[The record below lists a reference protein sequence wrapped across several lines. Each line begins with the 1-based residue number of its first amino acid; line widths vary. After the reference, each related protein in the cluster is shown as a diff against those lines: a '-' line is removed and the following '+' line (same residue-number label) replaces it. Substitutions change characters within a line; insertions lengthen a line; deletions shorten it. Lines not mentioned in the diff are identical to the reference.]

1 MGEVRTAIR
10 VVDKS
15 SSALNK
21 INARLQAMQ
30 KQMESIAKSSQATND
45 ALQKVASTNDK
56 LASVL
61 NKTTSAST
69 RAAAGHNRN
78 KAALDGY
85 NNSTKR
91 GITYTD
97 QLIGKLRRLASTYLG
112 VMGAQ
117 AAITAGDAITRTE
130 NQLGTIYDQQ
140 QTAAGLP
147 LSSGA
152 DDQRLIAFQE
162 QSLQKIFNSAQKV
175 RTGFTDMAQNVSKS
189 MVLAGDAFEN
199 NIDNAIRFQEIMGEA
214 YAVGGASAAEQA
226 SSMYQMVQALGSG
239 ILQGDELRSV
249 REGAA
254 MAYNEIEKFAQG
266 VYNTTDSLKDMASE
280 GMITSDLVVAAILNA
295 GDTMDAAFGKT
306 TMTFGQMWTVFKND
320 AVWAFKPV
328 LQQLNDLANSDAAHI
343 LYGKFRDALYG
354 IADFFQYMLT
364 VAQSV
369 LNFIA
374 DHFWIVQV
382 ASIALGA
389 AIITKIVFAL
399 YAAYGAA
406 RTFFTEMTKLQKAQ
420 LIGFGIVT
428 VFLLTAYAVYQVYQV
443 TGNLA
448 TSLGYVLILLSGI
461 IISAY
466 LVAFAFGFMASPIYL
481 VIALIAL
488 LAGIFLLFTEQVIGG
503 VYAIGAIVENVLMF
517 IWNLFVA
524 VVYWITAGVTNII
537 TVFQNACDNIMTFFS
552 NTWATVKAGFWQ
564 FISEVVAG
572 LSQLFGWL
580 NKIPGVNID
589 FEGTS
594 SKFAGYASAATGRKG
609 SYKSLTSG
617 WIDMTDAFSEG
628 MNTLQLN
635 NVYDAYSKGASVG
648 AGIQD
653 AINGFFSNVGD
664 KFNFDYKAPGAPD
677 TPWLNPSIN
686 PSGFTPS
693 ALDDIAGDAAKTA
706 KNTDEIA
713 DSMELTEQDLAYL
726 RKVAEMEWKK
736 EFTTA
741 SVVINMENNNV
752 INNESD
758 LDGLVQKIADV
769 METELSIVADGVY
782 T

>member
-45 ALQKVASTNDK
+45 ALQKVASANDK

-147 LSSGA
+147 LSGGA

-162 QSLQKIFNSAQKV
+162 RSLQKIFNSAQKV

-328 LQQLNDLANSDAAHI
+328 LQQLNELANSDAAHV
-343 LYGKFRDALYG
+343 LYERFRDALYG
-354 IADFFQYMLT
+354 IANFFHYMLT

-382 ASIALGA
+382 AGIALGA

-420 LIGFGIVT
+420 LIGFGIVA

-448 TSLGYVLILLSGI
+448 TSLGYVLLLLSAVAMTVYTIG
-461 IISAY
+461 
-466 LVAFAFGFMASPIYL
+466 VAFGLISSPILL

-488 LAGIFLLFTEQVIGG
+488 LAGVFFMYTEQVVGVIYTAVAFVNNLFIAAVELIGG
-503 VYAIGAIVENVLMF
+503 LVSALFSMWDSFANFLGNVLVDPAASMIRIIESAVNTILSLLKSVAGAID
-517 IWNLFVA
+517 A
-524 VVYWITAGVTNII
+524 VFGTELAAGVQSWINS
-537 TVFQNACDNIMTFFS
+537 VS
-552 NTWATVKAGFWQ
+552 
-564 FISEVVAG
+564 
-572 LSQLFGWL
+572 
-580 NKIPGVNID
+580 
-589 FEGTS
+589 
-594 SKFAGYASAATGRKG
+594 GYADKLVSKYGNGNYQEKSNAGERIQGLIDAATANARI
-609 SYKSLTSG
+609 SYSSAWSAGT
-617 WIDMTDAFSEG
+617 A
-628 MNTLQLN
+628 
-635 NVYDAYSKGASVG
+635 KGAD
-648 AGIQD
+648 IQD
-653 AINGFFSNVGD
+653 AINGFFSDIGD

-706 KNTDEIA
+706 KNTGEIA

>member
-78 KAALDGY
+78 KTALDGY

-214 YAVGGASAAEQA
+214 YAIGGASAAEQA

-328 LQQLNDLANSDAAHI
+328 LQQLNELANSDAAHV
-343 LYGKFRDALYG
+343 LYERFRDALYG
-354 IADFFQYMLT
+354 IANFFHYMLT

-420 LIGFGIVT
+420 LIGFGIVA

-448 TSLGYVLILLSGI
+448 TSLGYVLLLLSAVAMTVYTIG
-461 IISAY
+461 
-466 LVAFAFGFMASPIYL
+466 VAFGLISSPILL

-488 LAGIFLLFTEQVIGG
+488 LAGVFFMYTEQVVGVIYTAVAFVNNLFIAAVELIGG
-503 VYAIGAIVENVLMF
+503 LVSALFSMWDSFANFLGNVLVDPAASMIRIIESAVNTILSLLKSVAGAID
-517 IWNLFVA
+517 A
-524 VVYWITAGVTNII
+524 VFGTELAAGV
-537 TVFQNACDNIMTFFS
+537 Q
-552 NTWATVKAGFWQ
+552 
-564 FISEVVAG
+564 
-572 LSQLFGWL
+572 GWI
-580 NKIPGVNID
+580 NSV
-589 FEGTS
+589 S
-594 SKFAGYASAATGRKG
+594 GYADKLVAKYGNGNYQEKSNAGERIQGLIDVATANARISYSSAWSAGT
-609 SYKSLTSG
+609 
-617 WIDMTDAFSEG
+617 A
-628 MNTLQLN
+628 
-635 NVYDAYSKGASVG
+635 KGAD
-648 AGIQD
+648 IQD
-653 AINGFFSNVGD
+653 TINGFFSDIGD

-693 ALDDIAGDAAKTA
+693 AIDDIAGDAAKTA

>member
-30 KQMESIAKSSQATND
+30 KQLESIAKSSQATND

-214 YAVGGASAAEQA
+214 YAIGGASAAEQA

-239 ILQGDELRSV
+239 VLQGDELRSV

-295 GDTMDAAFGKT
+295 GKTMDAAFGKT

-328 LQQLNDLANSDAAHI
+328 LQQLNELANSDAAHI

-354 IADFFQYMLT
+354 IADFFHYMLT

-389 AIITKIVFAL
+389 AIISKIVFAL

-406 RTFFTEMTKLQKAQ
+406 PTFFTEMTKLQKAQ
-420 LIGFGIVT
+420 LIGFGIVA

-448 TSLGYVLILLSGI
+448 TSLGYVLLLLSAVAMTVYTIG
-461 IISAY
+461 
-466 LVAFAFGFMASPIYL
+466 VAFGLISSPILL

-488 LAGIFLLFTEQVIGG
+488 LAGVFFMYTEQVVGVIYTAVAFVNNLFIAAVELIGG
-503 VYAIGAIVENVLMF
+503 LVSALFSMWDSFANFLGNVLVDPAASMIRIIESAVNTILSLLKSVAGAID
-517 IWNLFVA
+517 A
-524 VVYWITAGVTNII
+524 VFGTELAAGV
-537 TVFQNACDNIMTFFS
+537 Q
-552 NTWATVKAGFWQ
+552 
-564 FISEVVAG
+564 
-572 LSQLFGWL
+572 GWI
-580 NKIPGVNID
+580 NSV
-589 FEGTS
+589 S
-594 SKFAGYASAATGRKG
+594 GYADKLVAKYGNGNYQEKSNAGERIQGLIDVATANARISYSSAWSAGT
-609 SYKSLTSG
+609 
-617 WIDMTDAFSEG
+617 A
-628 MNTLQLN
+628 
-635 NVYDAYSKGASVG
+635 KGAD
-648 AGIQD
+648 IQD
-653 AINGFFSNVGD
+653 TINGFFSDIGD

-758 LDGLVQKIADV
+758 LNGLVQKIADV

>member
-45 ALQKVASTNDK
+45 ALQKVASANDK
-56 LASVL
+56 LANVL

-152 DDQRLIAFQE
+152 NDQRLIAFQE

-328 LQQLNDLANSDAAHI
+328 LQQLNELANSDAAHV
-343 LYGKFRDALYG
+343 LYERFRDALYG
-354 IADFFQYMLT
+354 IANFFHYMLT

-420 LIGFGIVT
+420 LIGFGIVA
-428 VFLLTAYAVYQVYQV
+428 VFLLTAYAVYQVYQI

-448 TSLGYVLILLSGI
+448 TSLGYVLLLLFAVAMTVYTIG
-461 IISAY
+461 
-466 LVAFAFGFMASPIYL
+466 VAFGLISSPILL

-488 LAGIFLLFTEQVIGG
+488 LAGVFFMYTEQVVGVIYTAVAFVNNLFIAAVELIGG
-503 VYAIGAIVENVLMF
+503 LVSALFSMWDSFANFLGNVLVDPAASMIRIIESAVNTILSLLKSVAGAID
-517 IWNLFVA
+517 A
-524 VVYWITAGVTNII
+524 VFGTELAAGV
-537 TVFQNACDNIMTFFS
+537 Q
-552 NTWATVKAGFWQ
+552 
-564 FISEVVAG
+564 
-572 LSQLFGWL
+572 GWI
-580 NKIPGVNID
+580 NSV
-589 FEGTS
+589 S
-594 SKFAGYASAATGRKG
+594 GYADKLVAKYGNGNYQEKSNAGERIQSLIDVAKANARISYSSAWSAGT
-609 SYKSLTSG
+609 
-617 WIDMTDAFSEG
+617 A
-628 MNTLQLN
+628 
-635 NVYDAYSKGASVG
+635 KGAD
-648 AGIQD
+648 IQD
-653 AINGFFSNVGD
+653 TINGFFSDISD

>member
-45 ALQKVASTNDK
+45 ALQKVASANDK

-328 LQQLNDLANSDAAHI
+328 LQQLNELANSDAAHV
-343 LYGKFRDALYG
+343 LYERFRDALYG
-354 IADFFQYMLT
+354 IANFFHYMLT

-382 ASIALGA
+382 AGIALGA

-420 LIGFGIVT
+420 LIGFGIVA

-443 TGNLA
+443 TGNLV
-448 TSLGYVLILLSGI
+448 TSLGYVLLLLSAVAMTVYTIG
-461 IISAY
+461 
-466 LVAFAFGFMASPIYL
+466 VAFGLISSPILL

-488 LAGIFLLFTEQVIGG
+488 LAGVFFMYTEQVVGVIYTAVAFVNNLFIAAVELIGG
-503 VYAIGAIVENVLMF
+503 LVSALFSMWDSFANFLGNVLVDPAASMIRIIESAVNTILSLLKSVAGAID
-517 IWNLFVA
+517 A
-524 VVYWITAGVTNII
+524 VFGTELAAGV
-537 TVFQNACDNIMTFFS
+537 Q
-552 NTWATVKAGFWQ
+552 
-564 FISEVVAG
+564 
-572 LSQLFGWL
+572 GWI
-580 NKIPGVNID
+580 NSV
-589 FEGTS
+589 S
-594 SKFAGYASAATGRKG
+594 GYADKLVSKYGNYQEKSNAGERIQGLIDAATANARI
-609 SYKSLTSG
+609 SYSSAWSAGT
-617 WIDMTDAFSEG
+617 A
-628 MNTLQLN
+628 
-635 NVYDAYSKGASVG
+635 KGAD
-648 AGIQD
+648 IQD
-653 AINGFFSNVGD
+653 AINGFFSDIGD

>member
-45 ALQKVASTNDK
+45 ALQKVASANDK

-140 QTAAGLP
+140 QAAAGLP
-147 LSSGA
+147 VSSGA

-162 QSLQKIFNSAQKV
+162 NSLQKIFNSAQKV

-295 GDTMDAAFGKT
+295 GETMDAAFEKT

-328 LQQLNDLANSDAAHI
+328 LQQLNELANSDAAHI

-354 IADFFQYMLT
+354 IAGIFQYMLT

-369 LNFIA
+369 LDFIA

-382 ASIALGA
+382 AGIALGSV
-389 AIITKIVFAL
+389 IMSKIVVGLIQAY
-399 YAAYGAA
+399 YAA
-406 RTFFTEMTKLQKAQ
+406 RDFFVAMTALQRLQ
-420 LIGFGIVT
+420 LMAFGIAAG
-428 VFLLTAYAVYQVYQV
+428 FMLTAYAVYYVYQL

-448 TSLGYVLILLSGI
+448 MSLGYVLLLLSAVAMTVYTIG
-461 IISAY
+461 
-466 LVAFAFGFMASPIYL
+466 VAFGLISSPILL

-488 LAGIFLLFTEQVIGG
+488 LAGVFFMYTEQVVGVIYTAVAFVNNLFIAAVELIGG
-503 VYAIGAIVENVLMF
+503 LVSALFSMWDSFANFLGNVLVDPAASMVRIIESAVNTILSLLKSVAGAID
-517 IWNLFVA
+517 A
-524 VVYWITAGVTNII
+524 VFGTELAAGV
-537 TVFQNACDNIMTFFS
+537 Q
-552 NTWATVKAGFWQ
+552 
-564 FISEVVAG
+564 
-572 LSQLFGWL
+572 GWI
-580 NKIPGVNID
+580 NSV
-589 FEGTS
+589 S
-594 SKFAGYASAATGRKG
+594 GYADKLVAKYGNGNYQERSNAGERIQGLIDAATANARI
-609 SYKSLTSG
+609 SYSSAWSAGT
-617 WIDMTDAFSEG
+617 A
-628 MNTLQLN
+628 
-635 NVYDAYSKGASVG
+635 KGAD
-648 AGIQD
+648 IQD
-653 AINGFFSNVGD
+653 TINGFFNDISD
-664 KFNFDYKAPGAPD
+664 KFNFDYKAPGTAD
-677 TPWLNPSIN
+677 TPWLNPTIN

-693 ALDDIAGDAAKTA
+693 ALGDIADDAAKTA
-706 KNTDEIA
+706 KNTDKIA
-713 DSMELTEQDLAYL
+713 DSMELTEQDLEYL

>member
-214 YAVGGASAAEQA
+214 YAIGGASAAEQA

-320 AVWAFKPV
+320 AIWAFKPV

-354 IADFFQYMLT
+354 IADFFHYMLT

-420 LIGFGIVT
+420 LIGFGIVA

-448 TSLGYVLILLSGI
+448 TALGDVLILLSGI

-488 LAGIFLLFTEQVIGG
+488 LAGVFFMFTEQVVGG
-503 VYAIGAIVENVLMF
+503 VYVAVAIIQNIIINFYQFFVQIFQTIAQFLNGFASFFGNILNDPCAAIIRVVENMANVVLSILKNIASAIDKIF
-517 IWNLFVA
+517 GSNL
-524 VVYWITAGVTNII
+524 AGVVNGWISN
-537 TVFQNACDNIMTFFS
+537 VGNAANS
-552 NTWATVKAGFWQ
+552 LVGKYGN
-564 FISEVVAG
+564 
-572 LSQLFGWL
+572 
-580 NKIPGVNID
+580 
-589 FEGTS
+589 
-594 SKFAGYASAATGRKG
+594 G
-609 SYKSLTSG
+609 SYKESNAFKGVIKDTQAAIDAATSVRWSVSNAWSAG
-617 WIDMTDAFSEG
+617 TA
-628 MNTLQLN
+628 
-635 NVYDAYSKGASVG
+635 KGAD
-648 AGIQD
+648 IQD
-653 AINGFFSNVGD
+653 TINGFFSNIGD
-664 KFNFDYKAPGAPD
+664 KFNFDYKAPGTPD

>member
-45 ALQKVASTNDK
+45 ALQKVASANDK

-117 AAITAGDAITRTE
+117 AAVTAGDAITRTE

-140 QTAAGLP
+140 QAAAGLP
-147 LSSGA
+147 VSSGA

-162 QSLQKIFNSAQKV
+162 NSLQKIYNSAQKV

-295 GDTMDAAFGKT
+295 GDTMDAAFEKT
-306 TMTFGQMWTVFKND
+306 TMTFGQMWTIFKND

-328 LQQLNDLANSDAAHI
+328 LQQLNELANSDAAHI
-343 LYGKFRDALYG
+343 IYRKFRDALYG
-354 IADFFQYMLT
+354 IAGIFQYMLT

-369 LNFIA
+369 LDFIA

-382 ASIALGA
+382 AGIALGSV
-389 AIITKIVFAL
+389 IMSKIVVGLIQAY
-399 YAAYGAA
+399 YAA
-406 RTFFTEMTKLQKAQ
+406 REFFVAMTALQRLRLMA
-420 LIGFGIVT
+420 FGIAAG
-428 VFLLTAYAVYQVYQV
+428 FMLTAYAVYYVYQL

-448 TSLGYVLILLSGI
+448 MSLGYVLLLLSAVAMTVYTIG
-461 IISAY
+461 
-466 LVAFAFGFMASPIYL
+466 VAFGLISSPILL

-488 LAGIFLLFTEQVIGG
+488 LAGMFFMYTEQVVGVIYTAVAFVNNLFIAAVELIGG
-503 VYAIGAIVENVLMF
+503 LVSALFSMWDSFANFLANVLVDPAASMVRIIESAVNTILSLLKSVAGAID
-517 IWNLFVA
+517 A
-524 VVYWITAGVTNII
+524 VFGTELAAGV
-537 TVFQNACDNIMTFFS
+537 Q
-552 NTWATVKAGFWQ
+552 
-564 FISEVVAG
+564 
-572 LSQLFGWL
+572 GWI
-580 NKIPGVNID
+580 NSV
-589 FEGTS
+589 S
-594 SKFAGYASAATGRKG
+594 GYADKLVAKYGNGNYQERSNAGERIQGLIDAATANARI
-609 SYKSLTSG
+609 SYS
-617 WIDMTDAFSEG
+617 DAWSAG
-628 MNTLQLN
+628 T
-635 NVYDAYSKGASVG
+635 AKGAD
-648 AGIQD
+648 IQD
-653 AINGFFSNVGD
+653 TINGFFSDIGD
-664 KFNFDYKAPGAPD
+664 KFNLGYKALGAAD
-677 TPWLNPSIN
+677 TSWLNPSID

-693 ALDDIAGDAAKTA
+693 ALGDVADDAAKTA
-706 KNTDEIA
+706 KNTDKIA
-713 DSMELTEQDLAYL
+713 DSMELTEQDLEYL

-769 METELSIVADGVY
+769 METELSIVANGVY

>member
-147 LSSGA
+147 LSGGA

-162 QSLQKIFNSAQKV
+162 RSLQKIFNSAQKV

-328 LQQLNDLANSDAAHI
+328 LQQLNELANSDAAHV
-343 LYGKFRDALYG
+343 LYERFRDALYG
-354 IADFFQYMLT
+354 IANFFHYMLT

-420 LIGFGIVT
+420 LIGFGIVA

-448 TSLGYVLILLSGI
+448 TSLGYVLLLLSAVAMTVYTIG
-461 IISAY
+461 
-466 LVAFAFGFMASPIYL
+466 VAFGLISSPILL

-488 LAGIFLLFTEQVIGG
+488 LAGVFFMYTEQVVGVIYTAVAFVNNLFIAAVELIGG
-503 VYAIGAIVENVLMF
+503 LVSALFSMWDSFANFLGNVLVDPAASMIRIIESAVNTILSLLKSVAGAID
-517 IWNLFVA
+517 A
-524 VVYWITAGVTNII
+524 VFGTELAAGV
-537 TVFQNACDNIMTFFS
+537 Q
-552 NTWATVKAGFWQ
+552 
-564 FISEVVAG
+564 
-572 LSQLFGWL
+572 GWI
-580 NKIPGVNID
+580 NSV
-589 FEGTS
+589 S
-594 SKFAGYASAATGRKG
+594 GYADKLVAKYGNGNYQERSNAGERIQGLIDVATANARISYSSAWSAGT
-609 SYKSLTSG
+609 
-617 WIDMTDAFSEG
+617 A
-628 MNTLQLN
+628 
-635 NVYDAYSKGASVG
+635 KGAD
-648 AGIQD
+648 IQD
-653 AINGFFSNVGD
+653 TINGFFSDIGD

>member
-140 QTAAGLP
+140 QAAAGLP

-295 GDTMDAAFGKT
+295 GDTMDAAFEKT

-328 LQQLNDLANSDAAHI
+328 LQQLNELANSDAAHV
-343 LYGKFRDALYG
+343 LYERFRDALYG
-354 IADFFQYMLT
+354 IANFFHYMLI

-420 LIGFGIVT
+420 LIAFGIVA

-448 TSLGYVLILLSGI
+448 TSLGYVLILLSAI
-461 IISAY
+461 IVSAY
-466 LVAFAFGFMASPIYL
+466 IVAFAFGFMASPIYL

-488 LAGIFLLFTEQVIGG
+488 LAGVFFMYTEQVVGVIYTAVAFVNNLFIAAVELIGG
-503 VYAIGAIVENVLMF
+503 LVSALFSMWDSFANFLGNVLVDPAASMIRIIESAVNTILSLLKSVAGAID
-517 IWNLFVA
+517 A
-524 VVYWITAGVTNII
+524 VFGTELAAGV
-537 TVFQNACDNIMTFFS
+537 Q
-552 NTWATVKAGFWQ
+552 
-564 FISEVVAG
+564 
-572 LSQLFGWL
+572 GWI
-580 NKIPGVNID
+580 NSV
-589 FEGTS
+589 S
-594 SKFAGYASAATGRKG
+594 GYADKLVAKYGNGNYQERSNAGERIRGLIDVATANARISYSSAWSAGT
-609 SYKSLTSG
+609 
-617 WIDMTDAFSEG
+617 A
-628 MNTLQLN
+628 
-635 NVYDAYSKGASVG
+635 KGAD
-648 AGIQD
+648 IQD
-653 AINGFFSNVGD
+653 TINGFFSDIGD

-758 LDGLVQKIADV
+758 LDGLVQKIADI

>member
-45 ALQKVASTNDK
+45 ALQKVASANDK

-117 AAITAGDAITRTE
+117 AAVTAGDAITRTE

-140 QTAAGLP
+140 QAAAGLP

-162 QSLQKIFNSAQKV
+162 NSLQKIFNSAQKV

-189 MVLAGDAFEN
+189 MVLAGDAFGN

-295 GDTMDAAFGKT
+295 GNTMDAAFEKT

-328 LQQLNDLANSDAAHI
+328 LQQLNELANSDAAHI

-354 IADFFQYMLT
+354 IAGIFQYMLT

-382 ASIALGA
+382 AGIALGSV
-389 AIITKIVFAL
+389 IMSKIVVGL
-399 YAAYGAA
+399 VQAYDAA
-406 RTFFTEMTKLQKAQ
+406 RNFFVAMTALQRIQLMAFGIAAGVM
-420 LIGFGIVT
+420 LIG
-428 VFLLTAYAVYQVYQV
+428 YAVYYMYQV
-443 TGNLA
+443 TGNLTTA
-448 TSLGYVLILLSGI
+448 LGYVLLLLAGI
-461 IISAY
+461 TISVY
-466 LVAFAFGFMASPIYL
+466 LIAAAFGFMLSPIYL
-481 VIALIAL
+481 VIAMIAL
-488 LAGIFLLFTEQVIGG
+488 LTGVFLLFTEQVVGG

-537 TVFQNACDNIMTFFS
+537 TVFQNACDNIITFFS

-594 SKFAGYASAATGRKG
+594 SKFAGYASAATGSKG

-628 MNTLQLN
+628 MNTLKLN
-635 NVYDAYSKGASVG
+635 SIYDAYNKGAGVG
-648 AGIQD
+648 ANIKD
-653 AINGFFSNVGD
+653 TINGFFSDVGD
-664 KFNFDYKAPGAPD
+664 KFNLGYKAPGAAD
-677 TPWLNPSIN
+677 TSWLNPSID
-686 PSGFTPS
+686 PSGFTPG
-693 ALDDIAGDAAKTA
+693 ALGDVADDAAKTA
-706 KNTDEIA
+706 KNTDKIA
-713 DSMELTEQDLAYL
+713 DSMELTEQDLEYL

>member
-214 YAVGGASAAEQA
+214 YAIGGASAAEQA

-328 LQQLNDLANSDAAHI
+328 LQQLNELANSDAAHV
-343 LYGKFRDALYG
+343 LYERFRDALYG
-354 IADFFQYMLT
+354 IANFFHYMLT

-420 LIGFGIVT
+420 LIGFGIVA

-448 TSLGYVLILLSGI
+448 TSLGYVLLLLSAVAMTVYTIG
-461 IISAY
+461 
-466 LVAFAFGFMASPIYL
+466 VAFGLISSPILL

-488 LAGIFLLFTEQVIGG
+488 LAGVFFMYTEQVVGVIYTAVAFVNNLFIAAVELIGG
-503 VYAIGAIVENVLMF
+503 LVSALFSMWDSFANFLGNVLVDPAASMIRIIESAVNTILSLLKSVAGAID
-517 IWNLFVA
+517 A
-524 VVYWITAGVTNII
+524 VFGTELAAGV
-537 TVFQNACDNIMTFFS
+537 Q
-552 NTWATVKAGFWQ
+552 
-564 FISEVVAG
+564 
-572 LSQLFGWL
+572 GWI
-580 NKIPGVNID
+580 NSV
-589 FEGTS
+589 S
-594 SKFAGYASAATGRKG
+594 GYADKLVAKYGNGNYQEKSNAGERIQGLIDVATANARISYSSAWSAGT
-609 SYKSLTSG
+609 
-617 WIDMTDAFSEG
+617 A
-628 MNTLQLN
+628 
-635 NVYDAYSKGASVG
+635 KGAD
-648 AGIQD
+648 IQD
-653 AINGFFSNVGD
+653 TINGFFSDIGD

-693 ALDDIAGDAAKTA
+693 AIDDIAGDAAKTA

>member
-30 KQMESIAKSSQATND
+30 KQLESIAKSSQATND

-214 YAVGGASAAEQA
+214 YAIGGASAAEQA

-239 ILQGDELRSV
+239 VLQGDELRSV

-295 GDTMDAAFGKT
+295 GKTMDAAFGKT

-328 LQQLNDLANSDAAHI
+328 LQQLNELANSDAAHI

-354 IADFFQYMLT
+354 IADFFHYMLT

-420 LIGFGIVT
+420 LIGFGIVA

-448 TSLGYVLILLSGI
+448 TSLGYVLLLLSAVAMTVYTIG
-461 IISAY
+461 
-466 LVAFAFGFMASPIYL
+466 VAFGLISSPILL

-488 LAGIFLLFTEQVIGG
+488 LAGVFFMYTEQVVGVIYTAVAFVNNLFIAAVELIGG
-503 VYAIGAIVENVLMF
+503 LVSALFSMWDSFANFLGNVLVDPAASMIRIIESAVNTILSLLKSVAGAID
-517 IWNLFVA
+517 A
-524 VVYWITAGVTNII
+524 VFGTELAAGV
-537 TVFQNACDNIMTFFS
+537 Q
-552 NTWATVKAGFWQ
+552 
-564 FISEVVAG
+564 
-572 LSQLFGWL
+572 GWI
-580 NKIPGVNID
+580 NSV
-589 FEGTS
+589 S
-594 SKFAGYASAATGRKG
+594 GYADKLVAKYGNGNYQEKSNAGERIQGLIDVATANARISYSSAWSAGT
-609 SYKSLTSG
+609 
-617 WIDMTDAFSEG
+617 A
-628 MNTLQLN
+628 
-635 NVYDAYSKGASVG
+635 KGAD
-648 AGIQD
+648 IQD
-653 AINGFFSNVGD
+653 TINGFFSDIGD

-758 LDGLVQKIADV
+758 LNGLVQKIADV

>member
-140 QTAAGLP
+140 QAAAGLP

-328 LQQLNDLANSDAAHI
+328 LQQLNELANSDAAHV
-343 LYGKFRDALYG
+343 LYERFRDALYG
-354 IADFFQYMLT
+354 IANFFHYMLI

-420 LIGFGIVT
+420 LIGFGIVA

-448 TSLGYVLILLSGI
+448 TSLGYVLLLLSAVAMTVYTIG
-461 IISAY
+461 
-466 LVAFAFGFMASPIYL
+466 VAFGLISSPILL

-488 LAGIFLLFTEQVIGG
+488 LAGVFFMYTEQVVGVIYTAVAFVNNLFIAAVELIGG
-503 VYAIGAIVENVLMF
+503 LVSALFSMWDSFANFLGNVLVDPAASMIRIIESAVNTILSLLKSVAGAID
-517 IWNLFVA
+517 A
-524 VVYWITAGVTNII
+524 VFGTELAAGV
-537 TVFQNACDNIMTFFS
+537 Q
-552 NTWATVKAGFWQ
+552 
-564 FISEVVAG
+564 
-572 LSQLFGWL
+572 GWI
-580 NKIPGVNID
+580 NSV
-589 FEGTS
+589 S
-594 SKFAGYASAATGRKG
+594 GYADKLVAKYGNGNYQERSNAGERIQGLIDVATANARISYSSAWSAGT
-609 SYKSLTSG
+609 
-617 WIDMTDAFSEG
+617 A
-628 MNTLQLN
+628 
-635 NVYDAYSKGASVG
+635 KGAD
-648 AGIQD
+648 IQD
-653 AINGFFSNVGD
+653 TINGFFSDIGD

>member
-15 SSALNK
+15 SSVLNK

-30 KQMESIAKSSQATND
+30 KQMDSIAKSSQATND
-45 ALQKVASTNDK
+45 ALQKVASANDK

-78 KAALDGY
+78 KAALEGY

-140 QTAAGLP
+140 QAAAGLP

-162 QSLQKIFNSAQKV
+162 NSLQKIFNSAQKV

-295 GDTMDAAFGKT
+295 GETMDAAFEKT
-306 TMTFGQMWTVFKND
+306 TMTFGQMWTIFKND

-328 LQQLNDLANSDAAHI
+328 LQQLNELANSDAAHI

-354 IADFFQYMLT
+354 IAGIFQYMLT

-369 LNFIA
+369 LDFIA

-382 ASIALGA
+382 AGIALGSV
-389 AIITKIVFAL
+389 IMSKIVVGLIQAY
-399 YAAYGAA
+399 YAA
-406 RTFFTEMTKLQKAQ
+406 REFFVAMTALQRLQ
-420 LIGFGIVT
+420 LMAFGIAAG
-428 VFLLTAYAVYQVYQV
+428 FMLTAYAVYYVYQL

-448 TSLGYVLILLSGI
+448 MSLGYVLLLLSAVAMTVYTIG
-461 IISAY
+461 
-466 LVAFAFGFMASPIYL
+466 VAFGLISNPILL

-488 LAGIFLLFTEQVIGG
+488 LAGVFFMYTEQVVGVIYTAVAFVNNLFIGAVELIGG
-503 VYAIGAIVENVLMF
+503 LVSALFSMFDAFANFLANVLVDPAASMVRIIESAVNTILSLLKSVAGAID
-517 IWNLFVA
+517 A
-524 VVYWITAGVTNII
+524 VFGTELAAGV
-537 TVFQNACDNIMTFFS
+537 Q
-552 NTWATVKAGFWQ
+552 
-564 FISEVVAG
+564 
-572 LSQLFGWL
+572 GWI
-580 NKIPGVNID
+580 NSV
-589 FEGTS
+589 S
-594 SKFAGYASAATGRKG
+594 GYADKLVAKYGNGNYQERSNAGERIQGLIDAATANARI
-609 SYKSLTSG
+609 SYSSAWSAGT
-617 WIDMTDAFSEG
+617 A
-628 MNTLQLN
+628 
-635 NVYDAYSKGASVG
+635 KGAD
-648 AGIQD
+648 IQD
-653 AINGFFSNVGD
+653 TINGFFSDIGD
-664 KFNFDYKAPGAPD
+664 KFNLDYKAPGAAD
-677 TPWLNPSIN
+677 TSWLNPSID

-693 ALDDIAGDAAKTA
+693 ALGDVADDAAKTA
-706 KNTDEIA
+706 KNTDKIA

>member
-69 RAAAGHNRN
+69 RAAAGHNQN

-214 YAVGGASAAEQA
+214 YAIGGASAAEQA

-295 GDTMDAAFGKT
+295 GKTMDAAFEKT

-328 LQQLNDLANSDAAHI
+328 LQQLNELANSDAAHV
-343 LYGKFRDALYG
+343 LYERFRDALYG
-354 IADFFQYMLT
+354 IANFFHYMLT

-420 LIGFGIVT
+420 LIGFGIVA

-448 TSLGYVLILLSGI
+448 MALGDVLILLSGI

-488 LAGIFLLFTEQVIGG
+488 LAGVFFMFTEQVVGG
-503 VYAIGAIVENVLMF
+503 VYVAVAIIQNIIINFYQFFVQIFQTIAQFLNGFASFCGNILNDPCTAIIRVVENMANVVLSILKNIASAIDKIF
-517 IWNLFVA
+517 GSNL
-524 VVYWITAGVTNII
+524 AGVVNGWISN
-537 TVFQNACDNIMTFFS
+537 VGNAAN
-552 NTWATVKAGFWQ
+552 
-564 FISEVVAG
+564 G
-572 LSQLFGWL
+572 LVGKYG
-580 NKIPGVNID
+580 N
-589 FEGTS
+589 
-594 SKFAGYASAATGRKG
+594 G
-609 SYKSLTSG
+609 SYKESNAFKGVIKDTQAAIDAATSVRWSVSNAWSAG
-617 WIDMTDAFSEG
+617 TA
-628 MNTLQLN
+628 
-635 NVYDAYSKGASVG
+635 KGAD
-648 AGIQD
+648 IQD
-653 AINGFFSNVGD
+653 TINGFFSNIGD

>member
-30 KQMESIAKSSQATND
+30 KQMELIAKSSQATND

-152 DDQRLIAFQE
+152 NDQRLIAFQE

-328 LQQLNDLANSDAAHI
+328 LQQLNELANSDAAHV
-343 LYGKFRDALYG
+343 LYERFRDALYG
-354 IADFFQYMLT
+354 IANFFHYMLT

-374 DHFWIVQV
+374 DHFWIVEV

-420 LIGFGIVT
+420 LIGFGIVA
-428 VFLLTAYAVYQVYQV
+428 VFLLTAYAVYQVYQI

-448 TSLGYVLILLSGI
+448 TSLGYVLLLLSAVAMTVYTIG
-461 IISAY
+461 
-466 LVAFAFGFMASPIYL
+466 VAFGLISSPILL

-488 LAGIFLLFTEQVIGG
+488 LAGVFFMFTEQVVGS
-503 VYAIGAIVENVLMF
+503 VYVAVAIIQNIIINFYQFFVQIFQTIAQFLNGFASFFGNILNDPCTAIIRVVENMANVVLSILKNIASAIDKIF
-517 IWNLFVA
+517 GSNL
-524 VVYWITAGVTNII
+524 AGVVNGWISN
-537 TVFQNACDNIMTFFS
+537 VGNAANS
-552 NTWATVKAGFWQ
+552 LVGKYGN
-564 FISEVVAG
+564 
-572 LSQLFGWL
+572 
-580 NKIPGVNID
+580 
-589 FEGTS
+589 
-594 SKFAGYASAATGRKG
+594 G
-609 SYKSLTSG
+609 SYKESNAFKGVIKDTQAAIDAATSVRWSVSNAWSAG
-617 WIDMTDAFSEG
+617 TA
-628 MNTLQLN
+628 
-635 NVYDAYSKGASVG
+635 KGAD
-648 AGIQD
+648 IQD
-653 AINGFFSNVGD
+653 TINGFFSDIGD

>member
-21 INARLQAMQ
+21 INSRLQAMQ
-30 KQMESIAKSSQATND
+30 KRMELVGKSGQLTND
-45 ALQKVASTNDK
+45 SLRR
-56 LASVL
+56 L
-61 NKTTSAST
+61 
-69 RAAAGHNRN
+69 AAANDRLNSALIKSANAHSKN
-78 KAALDGY
+78 KNALDGY

-117 AAITAGDAITRTE
+117 AAVTAGDAITRTE

-140 QTAAGLP
+140 QTAVGLP
-147 LSSGA
+147 LSTGA
-152 DDQRLIAFQE
+152 TDPRLIAFQE

-295 GDTMDAAFGKT
+295 GKTMDAAFEKT
-306 TMTFGQMWTVFKND
+306 TMTFGQMWTIFKND

-328 LQQLNDLANSDAAHI
+328 LQQLNELANSDAAHI
-343 LYGKFRDALYG
+343 LYGNFRDALYG
-354 IADFFQYMLT
+354 IAGFFKYMLT

-374 DHFWIVQV
+374 DNFWVVQV
-382 ASIALGA
+382 AGIALGSV
-389 AIITKIVFAL
+389 IISKIVVGL
-399 YAAYGAA
+399 IQAYNAA
-406 RTFFTEMTKLQKAQ
+406 RNLFVAMTALQKVQLMAFGVAAGIM
-420 LIGFGIVT
+420 LIG
-428 VFLLTAYAVYQVYQV
+428 YAVYYMYQI

-448 TSLGYVLILLSGI
+448 TALGYVLMLLSGI
-461 IISAY
+461 IVSAY

-503 VYAIGAIVENVLMF
+503 VYAIGAIVENVLKF
-517 IWNLFVA
+517 IWNTFVA
-524 VVYWITAGVTNII
+524 VIYWITAGVTNLV
-537 TVFQNACDNIMTFFS
+537 TVFQNACDNIVTFFS
-552 NTWATVKAGFWQ
+552 NTWATVKAGFWS
-564 FISEVVAG
+564 FMSEVISG
-572 LSQLFGWL
+572 LSELFGWI

-594 SKFAGYASAATGRKG
+594 SKFAGYASSAAG
-609 SYKSLTSG
+609 SKRGYKSLTSG
-617 WIDMTDAFSEG
+617 WVDMTSAFSEG
-628 MNTLQLN
+628 MSTLQLN
-635 NVYDAYSKGASVG
+635 NIYDAYNKGAGVG

-664 KFNFDYKAPGAPD
+664 KFNLGYKAPGSAN
-677 TPWLNPSIN
+677 TPWLNPSIDPSGFT

-693 ALDDIAGDAAKTA
+693 ALDDIAGNAAKTA
-706 KNTDEIA
+706 KNTDKIA

-726 RKVAEMEWKK
+726 RKIAEMEWKK

-741 SVVINMENNNV
+741 SVVVNMENINNV
-752 INNESD
+752 SSGTD
-758 LDGLVQKIADV
+758 LNGVIEALTDTLK
-769 METELSIVADGVY
+769 TELSGVAEGVY

>member
-15 SSALNK
+15 SSTLNK
-21 INARLQAMQ
+21 INARLQSMQ
-30 KQMESIAKSSQATND
+30 KQMESIAKNSQATND

-147 LSSGA
+147 LLSGA

-239 ILQGDELRSV
+239 VLQGDELRSV

-266 VYNTTDSLKDMASE
+266 VYDTTDSLKDMASE

-328 LQQLNDLANSDAAHI
+328 LQQLNELANSDAAHV
-343 LYGKFRDALYG
+343 LYERFRDALYG
-354 IADFFQYMLT
+354 IANFFHYMLT

-382 ASIALGA
+382 ASIVLGA

-399 YAAYGAA
+399 YAAYDAA
-406 RTFFTEMTKLQKAQ
+406 RIFFTEMTKLQKAQ
-420 LIGFGIVT
+420 LIAFGIVV
-428 VFLLTAYAVYQVYQV
+428 VFLLAAYAVYQVYQV

-448 TSLGYVLILLSGI
+448 TSLGYVLILLSAI
-461 IISAY
+461 IVSAY
-466 LVAFAFGFMASPIYL
+466 IVAFAFGFMASPIYL

-488 LAGIFLLFTEQVIGG
+488 LAGVFFMYTEQVVGVIYTAVAFVNNLFIAAVELIGG
-503 VYAIGAIVENVLMF
+503 LVSALFSMWDSFANFLGNVLVDPAASMIRIIESAVNTILSLLKSVAGAID
-517 IWNLFVA
+517 A
-524 VVYWITAGVTNII
+524 VFGTELAAGV
-537 TVFQNACDNIMTFFS
+537 Q
-552 NTWATVKAGFWQ
+552 
-564 FISEVVAG
+564 
-572 LSQLFGWL
+572 GWI
-580 NKIPGVNID
+580 NSV
-589 FEGTS
+589 S
-594 SKFAGYASAATGRKG
+594 GYADKLVAKYGNGNYQEKSNAGERIQSLIDAATANARI
-609 SYKSLTSG
+609 SYSSAWSAGT
-617 WIDMTDAFSEG
+617 A
-628 MNTLQLN
+628 
-635 NVYDAYSKGASVG
+635 KGAD
-648 AGIQD
+648 IQD
-653 AINGFFSNVGD
+653 TINGFFSDIGD

-677 TPWLNPSIN
+677 TPWLNPSID

-693 ALDDIAGDAAKTA
+693 ALDDIASDAAKTA

>member
-140 QTAAGLP
+140 QAAAGLP

-328 LQQLNDLANSDAAHI
+328 LQQLNELANSDAAHV
-343 LYGKFRDALYG
+343 LYERFRDALYG
-354 IADFFQYMLT
+354 IANFFHYMLI

-420 LIGFGIVT
+420 LIAFGIVA

-448 TSLGYVLILLSGI
+448 TSLGYVLLLLSAVAMTVYTIG
-461 IISAY
+461 
-466 LVAFAFGFMASPIYL
+466 VAFGLISSPILL

-488 LAGIFLLFTEQVIGG
+488 LAGVFFMYTEQVVGVIYTAVAFVNNLFIAAVELIGG
-503 VYAIGAIVENVLMF
+503 LVSALFSMWDSFANFLGNVLVDPAASMIRIIESAVNTILSLLKSVAGAID
-517 IWNLFVA
+517 A
-524 VVYWITAGVTNII
+524 VFGTELAAGV
-537 TVFQNACDNIMTFFS
+537 Q
-552 NTWATVKAGFWQ
+552 
-564 FISEVVAG
+564 
-572 LSQLFGWL
+572 GWI
-580 NKIPGVNID
+580 NSV
-589 FEGTS
+589 S
-594 SKFAGYASAATGRKG
+594 GYADKLVAKYGNGNYQERSNAGERIQGLIDVATANARISYSSAWSAGT
-609 SYKSLTSG
+609 
-617 WIDMTDAFSEG
+617 A
-628 MNTLQLN
+628 
-635 NVYDAYSKGASVG
+635 KGAD
-648 AGIQD
+648 IQD
-653 AINGFFSNVGD
+653 TINGFFSDIGD

-758 LDGLVQKIADV
+758 LDGLVQKIADI

>member
-45 ALQKVASTNDK
+45 ALQKVASANDK

-140 QTAAGLP
+140 QAAAGLP

-226 SSMYQMVQALGSG
+226 SSMYQLVQALGSG
-239 ILQGDELRSV
+239 VLQGDELRSV

-266 VYNTTDSLKDMASE
+266 VYDTTDSLKDMASE

-295 GDTMDAAFGKT
+295 GDAMDAAFGKT
-306 TMTFGQMWTVFKND
+306 TMTFGQMWTIFKND

-328 LQQLNDLANSDAAHI
+328 LQQLNELANSDAAHI

-354 IADFFQYMLT
+354 IAGFFQYMLT

-382 ASIALGA
+382 AGIALGA
-389 AIITKIVFAL
+389 VIMSKIFVGLMQAY
-399 YAAYGAA
+399 YAARNFFVAMTALQRIQLMAFGVAA
-406 RTFFTEMTKLQKAQ
+406 
-420 LIGFGIVT
+420 GIM
-428 VFLLTAYAVYQVYQV
+428 LMAYAVYYMYQA

-448 TSLGYVLILLSGI
+448 TAIGNVLVLLGFVI
-461 IISAY
+461 
-466 LVAFAFGFMASPIYL
+466 VAIYTIAAAFGLMLSPIYL
-481 VIALIAL
+481 AIALIAL
-488 LAGIFLLFTEQVIGG
+488 LAGLFFTYTEQVVGVIYTAVAFVNNLFIGAVELIGG
-503 VYAIGAIVENVLMF
+503 LVSALFSMFDSFANFIANFMFDPVATMVRTMEAGVNAIFSLLKSVAGAIDAIFGSNFADAVQGWMNGVSGLADNLVAKYGTGNYKEVSNV
-517 IWNLFVA
+517 
-524 VVYWITAGVTNII
+524 GR
-537 TVFQNACDNIMTFFS
+537 
-552 NTWATVKAGFWQ
+552 
-564 FISEVVAG
+564 
-572 LSQLFGWL
+572 
-580 NKIPGVNID
+580 KIRTLID
-589 FEGTS
+589 
-594 SKFAGYASAATGRKG
+594 AATANARI
-609 SYKSLTSG
+609 SYSSAWSAGT
-617 WIDMTDAFSEG
+617 A
-628 MNTLQLN
+628 
-635 NVYDAYSKGASVG
+635 KGAD
-648 AGIQD
+648 IQD
-653 AINGFFSNVGD
+653 TINGFFGDIGD
-664 KFNFDYKAPGAPD
+664 KFNFDYKAPGAAD
-677 TPWLNPSIN
+677 TPWLNPTIN
-686 PSGFTPS
+686 PSGFTPG
-693 ALDDIAGDAAKTA
+693 ALGDVADDAAKTA
-706 KNTDEIA
+706 KNTDKIA

>member
-45 ALQKVASTNDK
+45 ALQKVASANDK

-140 QTAAGLP
+140 QAAAGLP
-147 LSSGA
+147 VSSGA

-162 QSLQKIFNSAQKV
+162 NSLQKIFNSAQKV

-226 SSMYQMVQALGSG
+226 SSMYQLVQALGSG
-239 ILQGDELRSV
+239 VLQGDELRSV

-266 VYNTTDSLKDMASE
+266 VYDTTDSLKDMASE

-295 GDTMDAAFGKT
+295 GDAMDAAFGKT

-328 LQQLNDLANSDAAHI
+328 LQQLNELANSDAAHI

-354 IADFFQYMLT
+354 IAGIFQYMLT

-382 ASIALGA
+382 AGIALGSV
-389 AIITKIVFAL
+389 IMSKIVVGL
-399 YAAYGAA
+399 VEAYNAA
-406 RTFFTEMTKLQKAQ
+406 RNFFVAMTALQKVQ
-420 LIGFGIVT
+420 LMAFGIAAGIM
-428 VFLLTAYAVYQVYQV
+428 LTAYAVYYVYQI

-448 TSLGYVLILLSGI
+448 TSLGYVLLLLSAIALTVYTIGVVFGLISSPILLI
-461 IISAY
+461 
-466 LVAFAFGFMASPIYL
+466 
-481 VIALIAL
+481 IALIAF
-488 LAGIFLLFTEQVIGG
+488 LAGLFFTYTEQVVGVIYAAVAFVNNLFIGAVELIGG
-503 VYAIGAIVENVLMF
+503 LVSALFSMFDAFANFLGNVLFDPAASMVRIIESAVNTILSLLKSVAGAID
-517 IWNLFVA
+517 A
-524 VVYWITAGVTNII
+524 VFGTELAAGV
-537 TVFQNACDNIMTFFS
+537 Q
-552 NTWATVKAGFWQ
+552 
-564 FISEVVAG
+564 
-572 LSQLFGWL
+572 GWI
-580 NKIPGVNID
+580 NSV
-589 FEGTS
+589 S
-594 SKFAGYASAATGRKG
+594 GYADKLVAKYGNGNYQEKSNASERIQGLIDAATANARI
-609 SYKSLTSG
+609 SYSSAWSAGT
-617 WIDMTDAFSEG
+617 A
-628 MNTLQLN
+628 
-635 NVYDAYSKGASVG
+635 KGAD
-648 AGIQD
+648 IPD
-653 AINGFFSNVGD
+653 TINGFFSDVSD
-664 KFNFDYKAPGAPD
+664 KFNLGYKAPGAAD
-677 TPWLNPSIN
+677 ASWLNPSID
-686 PSGFTPS
+686 PSGFTPG
-693 ALDDIAGDAAKTA
+693 ALGDIADDAAKTA
-706 KNTDEIA
+706 KNTDKIA
-713 DSMELTEQDLAYL
+713 DSMELTEQDLEYL

-769 METELSIVADGVY
+769 METELSIVANGVY